1 MWWFGGREITDVITM
16 LDRDIGNCIVPYT
29 TQSLSGVC
37 PNIACPDQSQLNM
50 TLIVVLDAASHNAR
64 TPSTSF
70 EQSTQH
76 RMPARPPAAD
86 PNDHRSDPH
95 SYSSVTD
102 AGRHRTIPAR
112 SMGPEGVV
120 LEDPV
125 HNRRRETDVHYVNAS
140 HVWWGHVTIDGANS
154 NYYDDTTNW
163 IMRCIIS
170 WEKHDASCCEKT
182 LTVGCNR
189 WCGCHAE
196 GAYLLPFL
204 LYATWRTKSIAG
216 ELCTC

>member
-1 MWWFGGREITDVITM
+1 
-16 LDRDIGNCIVPYT
+16 
-29 TQSLSGVC
+29 
-37 PNIACPDQSQLNM
+37 M
-50 TLIVVLDAASHNAR
+50 TLVVVLDAASHNAR

-70 EQSTQH
+70 EQSKQH
-76 RMPARPPAAD
+76 RMPARRPPTD

-112 SMGPEGVV
+112 SMGQEGVV
-120 LEDPV
+120 LEDPG

-140 HVWWGHVTIDGANS
+140 HVWCGHVTIDGANS

-163 IMRCIIS
+163 IVWCIIS
-170 WEKHDASCCEKT
+170 WYET

-189 WCGCHAE
+189 LCGCHTK
-196 GAYLLPFL
+196 GAYFFFYRFYYMP
-204 LYATWRTKSIAG
+204 RD
-216 ELCTC
+216 ELNR